1 MSINK
6 QYTDWDS
13 IILQLN
19 DGDKGVAN
27 IKMMR
32 QDLESM
38 KESHGANRGEIIEM
52 MVEALVEEL
61 ANKLS
66 ADAIS

>member
-6 QYTDWDS
+6 QYKDWDS

-19 DGDKGVAN
+19 NDEKGIAN

-38 KESHGANRGEIIEM
+38 QESHGANRGEIIEM
-52 MVEALVEEL
+52 MIQSLVEEL
-61 ANKLS
+61 ASKLS
-66 ADAIS
+66 TDAVS

>member
-61 ANKLS
+61 ANKS
-66 ADAIS
+66 STDAIS